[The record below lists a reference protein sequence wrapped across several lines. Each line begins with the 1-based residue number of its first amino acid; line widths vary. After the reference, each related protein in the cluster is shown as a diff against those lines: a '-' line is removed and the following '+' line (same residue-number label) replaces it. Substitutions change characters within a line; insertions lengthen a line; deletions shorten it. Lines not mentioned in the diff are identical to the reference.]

1 MLEPPMTMQEPP
13 PHATLVE
20 MFESAVS
27 KHADRPLF
35 GTRQLGQPYSWVS
48 YADVGARVDALRGG
62 LAGAGVEPGAV
73 VGMIANNS
81 VEWAVVAFATYGR
94 QARLVPM
101 YLAELEATW
110 RYIVA
115 DSGISLLFVA
125 TSELAERLA
134 PWVDEI
140 PCLERIV
147 CLEGDGPDTLVAL
160 EGQGVAAPV
169 GTLIPDPD
177 DIALLIYTS
186 GTTAE
191 PKGVLLS
198 HGNLASNSWAGY
210 RRFPELDETG
220 SSLSILPWAHSY
232 GQTGELNCFLQF
244 GGSLAFMTSVATLA
258 EDFLE
263 ARPTY
268 LLAVPRILNRIHDG
282 VQAQMRERGGVAKAL
297 FDMGLNAARQR
308 RQAQAQGRQDL
319 WASARFHIADAVV
332 FSKIRKRFGG
342 RLLGVL
348 SGSATLNPD
357 VCWFFHDVG
366 IPAYDCYGLTETSP
380 AVTMNSTLGFKPGT
394 VGRPVDG
401 VRVVIDRSLVDQK
414 GEDGEVVVYGPNVM
428 KGYHDKPEQTAAVMT
443 DDGGFRTG
451 DRGVLDDDGYLRIT
465 GRIKEQ
471 YKLENGKY
479 VFPAALE
486 EDIRRVPGIANA
498 VVYGEGRPFN
508 VCLIVPDLPA
518 LEHWAAERRLD
529 VRGEEMLER
538 AIVLAALGA
547 EVEVELRKK
556 YGGYEV
562 PKRWAWLQQDLSVED
577 GTLTQT
583 MKLKRRVVYE
593 RYAGVIEDLYRSPG
607 LVAETTPTP

>member
-1 MLEPPMTMQEPP
+1 MTMQEPP
-13 PHATLVE
+13 PHTSLVE
-20 MFESAVS
+20 MLESSVARFGG
-27 KHADRPLF
+27 RPLF
-35 GTRQLGQPYSWVS
+35 GEREPGEPYRWTRYEQ
-48 YADVGARVDALRGG
+48 VGARVDALRGG
-62 LAGAGVEPGAV
+62 LAGAGIGPGDV
-73 VGMIANNS
+73 VGMIADNCIS
-81 VEWAVVAFATYGR
+81 WAVVAFATYGR
-94 QARLVPM
+94 RARLVPM
-101 YLAELEATW
+101 YLAELESTW
-110 RYIVA
+110 RYIVEDA
-115 DSGISLLFVA
+115 GISLLFVA
-125 TSELAERLA
+125 SDELAQRLA
-134 PWVDEI
+134 PWIEQI

-147 CLEGDGPDTLVAL
+147 CMEGAGPDTITLL
-160 EGQGVAAPV
+160 EAEGAAAPV
-169 GTLIPDPD
+169 ASMMPDPD

-198 HGNLASNSWAGY
+198 HGNLSSNAWAGY

-232 GQTGELNCFLQF
+232 GQTGELNCFLHF
-244 GGSLAFMTSVATLA
+244 GGSLAFMTSVQNLP

-282 VQAQMRERGGVAKAL
+282 VQARMRDQGGVAKAL
-297 FDMGLNAARQR
+297 FDMGLAAARQR
-308 RQAQAQGRQDL
+308 REAQAQGRQDY
-319 WASARFHIADAVV
+319 WASARFHIVDVVV

-401 VRVVIDRSLVDQK
+401 VRVVIDRSVVD
-414 GEDGEVVVYGPNVM
+414 ERSDDGEVVVYGPNVM
-428 KGYHDKPEQTAAVMT
+428 QGYHNKPEQTAAVMT
-443 DDGGFRTG
+443 ADGGFRTG

-498 VVYGEGRPFN
+498 VVYGAGRPFN

-518 LEHWAAERRLD
+518 LEHWAVERRLD
-529 VRGEEMLER
+529 VKGEEMLER

-547 EVEVELRKK
+547 EIEVELRKK

-593 RYAGVIEDLYRSPG
+593 RYGAIIEDLYRSPG

>member
-1 MLEPPMTMQEPP
+1 MTMQEPP

-20 MFESAVS
+20 MFESAVA
-27 KHADRPLF
+27 KHGERPLF
-35 GTRQLGQPYSWVS
+35 GTRQLGEPYRWVT
-48 YADVGARVDALRGG
+48 YERVGARVDKLRAG
-62 LAGAGVEPGAV
+62 LAQAGVEPGAV

-94 QARLVPM
+94 RARLVPM
-101 YLAELEATW
+101 YLAELETTW

-125 TSELAERLA
+125 TTELAERLA
-134 PWVDEI
+134 SWVDEI
-140 PCLERIV
+140 PCLQRIV
-147 CLEGDGPDTLVAL
+147 SLEGDHGDTLQAL
-160 EGQGVAAPV
+160 EASGAAAPV
-169 GTLIPDPD
+169 ASMNPDPD
-177 DIALLIYTS
+177 EIALLIYTS

-244 GGSLAFMTSVATLA
+244 GGSLAFMTSVATLS
-258 EDFLE
+258 EDFQM

-282 VQAQMRERGGVAKAL
+282 VRVQMRERGGLAESLFEMGLAAAKA
-297 FDMGLNAARQR
+297 R
-308 RQAQAQGRQDL
+308 REAQAEGRRDL

-332 FSKIRKRFGG
+332 FSKIRKRMGG

-348 SGSATLNPD
+348 SGSATLNAD
-357 VCWFFHDVG
+357 ICWFFHDVG
-366 IPAYDCYGLTETSP
+366 IPVYDCYGLTETSP
-380 AVTMNSTLGFKPGT
+380 AVTMNSTMGFEPGT

-401 VRVVIDRSLVDQK
+401 VRVVIDTSVVDD
-414 GEDGEVVVYGPNVM
+414 GGADGEVVVYGPNVM
-428 KGYHDKPEQTAAVMT
+428 KGYHNKPEQTAAVMT

-451 DRGVLDDDGYLRIT
+451 DRGVISEDGYLRIT

-479 VFPAALE
+479 VFPATLE

-498 VVYGEGRPFN
+498 VVYGAGKPFN
-508 VCLIVPDLPA
+508 VCMIVPDLPA
-518 LEHWAAERRLD
+518 LEHWAGERRLE
-529 VRGEEMLER
+529 VQGEEMLNR

-547 EVEVELRKK
+547 EIEIELRKK

-562 PKRWAWLQQDLSVED
+562 PKRWAWLRTDLSVED

-593 RYAGVIEDLYRSPG
+593 RYASVIDGMYASPG
-607 LVAETTPTP
+607 VVPES

>member
-1 MLEPPMTMQEPP
+1 MTMQEPP

-20 MFESAVS
+20 MFEAAVA
-27 KHADRPLF
+27 KHSERPLF
-35 GTRQLGQPYSWVS
+35 GTRELGQPYNWVS
-48 YADVGARVDALRGG
+48 YTQVGARVDTLRGG
-62 LAGAGVEPGAV
+62 LALAGVGPGDV
-73 VGMIANNS
+73 VGMIANNC

-94 QARLVPM
+94 RARLVPM

-110 RYIVA
+110 RYIVQ

-125 TSELAERLA
+125 TPELAQQLA
-134 PWVDEI
+134 SWVDEI

-147 CLEGDGPDTLVAL
+147 CFEGAGEHCLAAL
-160 EGQGVAAPV
+160 EAAGTAAPV
-169 GTLIPDPD
+169 ASMTPDPD
-177 DIALLIYTS
+177 EIALLIYTS

-244 GGSLAFMTSVATLA
+244 GGSLAFMTSVQTLA
-258 EDFLE
+258 EDFLM

-282 VQAQMRERGGVAKAL
+282 VVAQMRERGGVVKAL
-297 FDMGLNAARQR
+297 FEMGLVAARQR
-308 RQAQAQGRQDL
+308 REAQAAGRTDL
-319 WASARFHIADAVV
+319 WASARFHLADAVV
-332 FSKIRKRFGG
+332 FSKIRQRFGG

-348 SGSATLNPD
+348 SGSATLNPE

-380 AVTMNSTLGFKPGT
+380 AVTMNSTLGFQPGT
-394 VGRPVDG
+394 VGRPIDG
-401 VRVVIDRSLVDQK
+401 VRVVIDRSVT
-414 GEDGEVVVYGPNVM
+414 GEGGADGEVVVYGPNVM
-428 KGYHDKPEQTAAVMT
+428 KGYHNKPEQTAAVMT
-443 DDGGFRTG
+443 PDGGFRTG
-451 DRGVLDDDGYLRIT
+451 DRGVLSEDGYLRIT

-498 VVYGEGRPFN
+498 VVYGEGRPYN
-508 VCLIVPDLPA
+508 VCLVVPDLPA
-518 LEHWAAERRLD
+518 LEHWASERRLE
-529 VRGEEMLER
+529 VKGPEMLDR

-547 EVEVELRKK
+547 EIERELRRK

-562 PKRWAWLQQDLSVED
+562 PKRWAWLRTDLSVED

-593 RYAGVIEDLYRSPG
+593 RYARLIEGMYRSPG
-607 LVAETTPTP
+607 VQPEA

>member
-1 MLEPPMTMQEPP
+1 MTMQEPP

-20 MFESAVS
+20 MFESAVA
-27 KHADRPLF
+27 KHGDRPLF
-35 GTRQLGQPYSWVS
+35 GTRQLGEPYRWVT
-48 YADVGARVDALRGG
+48 YARVGGRVDALRGG
-62 LAGAGVEPGAV
+62 LAQAGVGPGDV

-94 QARLVPM
+94 GARLVPM
-101 YLAELEATW
+101 YLAELETTW

-125 TSELAERLA
+125 TTELAERLA
-134 PWVDEI
+134 GWVDEI
-140 PCLERIV
+140 PCLQRIV
-147 CLEGDGPDTLVAL
+147 CLEGDQGDTLAAL
-160 EGQGVAAPV
+160 ETSGAEAPV
-169 GTLIPDPD
+169 ASMTPDPD
-177 DIALLIYTS
+177 EIALLIYTS

-198 HGNLASNSWAGY
+198 HGNLATNSWAGY

-244 GGSLAFMTSVATLA
+244 GGSLAFMTSVATLS
-258 EDFLE
+258 EDFQM

-282 VQAQMRERGGVAKAL
+282 VRVQMRERGGVAESL
-297 FDMGLNAARQR
+297 FEMGLAAAKAR
-308 RQAQAQGRQDL
+308 REAQAAGRRDL

-332 FSKIRKRFGG
+332 FSKIRKRMGG

-348 SGSATLNPD
+348 SGSATLNAD
-357 VCWFFHDVG
+357 ICWFFHDVG
-366 IPAYDCYGLTETSP
+366 IPVYDCYGLTETSP
-380 AVTMNSTLGFKPGT
+380 AVTMNSTMGFEPGT

-401 VRVVIDRSLVDQK
+401 VRVVIDTSVVDD
-414 GEDGEVVVYGPNVM
+414 GGADGEVVVYGPNVM
-428 KGYHDKPEQTAAVMT
+428 KGYHNKPEQTAAVMT

-451 DRGVLDDDGYLRIT
+451 DRGVISEDGYLRIT

-498 VVYGEGRPFN
+498 VVYGAGKSFN
-508 VCLIVPDLPA
+508 VCMIVPDLPA
-518 LEHWAAERRLD
+518 LEHWAGERRLE
-529 VRGEEMLER
+529 VQGEEMLDR

-547 EVEVELRKK
+547 EIEIELRKK

-562 PKRWAWLQQDLSVED
+562 PKRWAWLRTDLSVED

-593 RYAGVIEDLYRSPG
+593 RYAGVIDGMYTSPR
-607 LVAETTPTP
+607 VVPES